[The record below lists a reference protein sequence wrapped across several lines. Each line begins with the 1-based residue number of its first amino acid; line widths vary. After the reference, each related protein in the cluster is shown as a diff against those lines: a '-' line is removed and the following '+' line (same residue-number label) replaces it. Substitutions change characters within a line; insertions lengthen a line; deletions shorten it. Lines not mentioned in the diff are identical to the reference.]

1 MPYRLA
7 ADAVLLLHLAFILF
21 ALFGALLAICWRWM
35 PLLHLPAA
43 AWGCFVEL
51 SGRICPLTPWENAL
65 RISAGQ
71 SGYAESF
78 VEHYLL
84 GLIYPAG
91 LTHNIQLLLAGV
103 LLAINLLLYGWL
115 LWRWRNRTQDSA
127 GNWKRPR

>member
-21 ALFGALLAICWRWM
+21 ALFGALLAFRWRWM

-65 RISAGQ
+65 RSRAGE

-78 VEHYLL
+78 IEHYLL

-103 LLAINLLLYGWL
+103 LLAVNLLLYAWL
-115 LWRWRNRTQDSA
+115 LWRWQRQTQDSA
-127 GNWKRPR
+127 GNCKRPR